1 MRKHLQVTAAFVL
14 IGALVLTLVNLNREG
29 NTVKAPMVLAEYY
42 NQELTWQDCYE
53 DFQCTTLDVPIDY
66 SDLTVGTFEISVLR
80 YLALDQA
87 NRIGSLVV
95 NPGGP
100 GSSGVNYAYNAEYL
114 FSPDIT
120 DRYDIVGFDP
130 RGVGESAPIR
140 CFTDSEID
148 ANYAADGKPDSA
160 AELNEAIAETKKYA
174 EKCLKQNDHLT
185 SFSTANAAR
194 DMDVLREA
202 LGDEKL
208 NYMGKS
214 YGTFMGS
221 LYAQLFPDK
230 IGRVVLDGAVDP
242 TVSQYG
248 QVLAQAASFDDA
260 LTAFLKEC
268 SKAKNCSLPTDVNQ
282 ARKAIIALLDATAKK
297 PIPLKNPDGDERQ
310 VTESLLI
317 LGMASAFY
325 NSEEGWPVLRTAFR
339 EIKTGYG
346 DEILKLADQYSG
358 RLKDGSYRS
367 NEFDSGAIIDCLD
380 FRDTRNLTEISADAK
395 KIAERAPIFG
405 PYLAYAGLTCKY
417 LPATTPV
424 AITSISVEAPIL
436 IIGTTRDPATP
447 YAWAVGLQKII
458 ANSQLLTL
466 VGDGHTGHNRGSA
479 CIDDAVDAYYLNGVL
494 PAQNLR
500 CIATS

>member
-1 MRKHLQVTAAFVL
+1 MRKHLQVTVAFVL
-14 IGALVLTLVNLNREG
+14 IGALVLTLVNLNRES

-339 EIKTGYG
+339 EIKAGYG

-358 RLKDGSYRS
+358 RQKDGSYRS

-380 FRDTRNLTEISADAK
+380 FTDTRTLTEISADAK

-479 CIDDAVDAYYLNGVL
+479 CIDNAVDNYYLKGVL